1 MNDMDD
7 KKDRLAA
14 GDKVVHLTDPR
25 LGRDALVAEEAVV
38 ERLTPTGIAVLSNG
52 KRLSPEPHTWSDDTF
67 WEARGTGS
75 ASAWRSPHRYY
86 RAESE
91 LVAKARHAGRV
102 LKTEI
107 AIDKAFDQVRKERY
121 SLESLDA
128 LNEAVSARL
137 AFHVR
142 GEK

>member
-1 MNDMDD
+1 MTNE
-7 KKDRLAA
+7 KDRLAA
-14 GDKVVHLTDPR
+14 GDKVVHLTDR
-25 LGRDALVAEEAVV
+25 GSGRDMHVVKEAVV

-52 KRLSPEPHTWSDDTF
+52 ERLSPEPQTWDSGAF
-67 WEARGTGS
+67 WEARGTG
-75 ASAWRSPHRYY
+75 AEWRSPHRYY

-91 LVAKARHAGRV
+91 LVAKARHAGRI
-102 LKTEI
+102 LKTEV
-107 AIDKAFDQVRKERY
+107 AIDKAYDQVRKERY

-142 GEK
+142 GEKS

>member
-1 MNDMDD
+1 MSE
-7 KKDRLAA
+7 KKDRLVVL
-14 GDKVVHLTDPR
+14 DRVVHLSDR
-25 LGRDALVAEEAVV
+25 GFGRDALVVKEALV

-52 KRLSPEPHTWSDDTF
+52 ERLSPEPNTWGDEPF
-67 WEARGTGS
+67 WEARGTGTE
-75 ASAWRSPHRYY
+75 WRSSHRYY

-102 LKTEI
+102 LRTEI

-142 GEK
+142 GEKS

>member
-1 MNDMDD
+1 MTEE
-7 KKDRLAA
+7 KDRLVA
-14 GDKVVHLTDPR
+14 GDKVVYLTDPR
-25 LGRDALVAEEAVV
+25 LGRDMNVVKEAVV

-52 KRLSPEPHTWSDDTF
+52 ERLSPEPNTWSDDTF
-67 WEARGTGS
+67 WEARGTGTE
-75 ASAWRSPHRYY
+75 WRSPHRYY

-91 LVAKARHAGRV
+91 SVAKARHAGRV
-102 LKTEI
+102 LRTEI
-107 AIDKAFDQVRKERY
+107 AIDKAYDQVRKDRY

-142 GEK
+142 GEKS

>member
-1 MNDMDD
+1 MSD
-7 KKDRLAA
+7 KKDRLAVW
-14 GDKVVHLTDPR
+14 DRVVSLSDSGP
-25 LGRDALVAEEAVV
+25 GRDALVAEEAVV
-38 ERLTPTGIAVLSNG
+38 KRLTPTGIAVLSNG

-75 ASAWRSPHRYY
+75 AWRSPDRYY

-91 LVAKARHAGRV
+91 VVAKARHTGRI

-107 AIDKAFDQVRKERY
+107 AIDKAFEQVRKERY

-142 GEK
+142 GEKS